1 MRIIFDQEEL
11 LYGVS
16 LAQRVVPNRYP
27 MPIVT
32 GLFLKTMDEETV
44 EFIGNDMEISLQVSV
59 KARVEEPGEAVLP
72 ARFLADFVR
81 RLPPG
86 EVTLSMPPG
95 EFTARLECQKLS
107 IELRSMN
114 PLDYPAP
121 PKLQPESEDEFWRA
135 PQKTLKQA
143 IKSVDFA
150 ISQDE
155 SRPAMTGML
164 LLLSNEG
171 SRVVAMDGFRF
182 AEKQLALISPVE
194 RECIVPGKAIVDLTR
209 LLADDDEPFACHIGT
224 NHLTIRFSRLIF
236 QSRLIEAPFPFK
248 TANDLIRKDP
258 SLRVLISRK
267 ALISCV
273 ERALLV
279 TRDDTKGSN
288 IIRFNFEDGLLT
300 INSNAPDLGRITEEL
315 EVEMS
320 GENLLIGFNGRF
332 LLDILNAIEDD
343 KVSFLLTG
351 ALTAG
356 IIRGEKTAD
365 FTSILSPIRL
375 ATVT

>member
-1 MRIIFDQEEL
+1 M
-11 LYGVS
+11 
-16 LAQRVVPNRYP
+16 A
-27 MPIVT
+27 IVT
-32 GLFLKTMDEETV
+32 GLYLKTVDEQTV

-95 EFTARLECQKLS
+95 EYTARLECQKLH

-114 PLDYPAP
+114 PVDYPAP
-121 PKLQPESEDEFWRA
+121 PRLHPESEDELWRA
-135 PQKTLKQA
+135 PQKKLKQA
-143 IKSVDFA
+143 IKSVDYA

-155 SRPAMTGML
+155 SRPAMTGMFL
-164 LLLSNEG
+164 LLNDEG

-182 AEKQLALISPVE
+182 AEKQLTVVSPVE
-194 RECIVPGKAIVDLTR
+194 RECIIPGKAISDLTR
-209 LLADDDEPFACHIGT
+209 LLADDDEPFACHISP
-224 NHLTIRFSRLIF
+224 NHLTIRFSRLVF

-248 TANDLIRKDP
+248 TSAELIRKDP
-258 SLRVLISRK
+258 TTRALISRK
-267 ALISCV
+267 ALTGSV
-273 ERALLV
+273 ERALLI

-288 IIRFNFEDGLLT
+288 IVRFNFEDGLLT
-300 INSNAPDLGRITEEL
+300 ISSNAPDLGRITEDL

-320 GENLLIGFNGRF
+320 GENLLIGFNGRY

-343 KVSFLLTG
+343 KVSFHLSG
-351 ALTAG
+351 ALTAAV
-356 IIRGEKTAD
+356 IRGDKTAD
-365 FTSILSPIRL
+365 FSAILSPIRL
-375 ATVT
+375 ATT